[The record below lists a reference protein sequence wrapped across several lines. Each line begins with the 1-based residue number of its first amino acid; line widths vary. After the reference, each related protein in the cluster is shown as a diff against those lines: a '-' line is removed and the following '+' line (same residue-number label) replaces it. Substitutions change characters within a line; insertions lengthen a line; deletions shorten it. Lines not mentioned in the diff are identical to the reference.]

1 MNISTPRLLIS
12 DDDRDLRETLGSMF
26 LRRGMNVQ
34 LAADGGE
41 TLEALEAYCPHLL
54 LVDMNMPVRTGLEIL
69 ESLQKRPQRVPAI
82 LMSAQLD
89 EDLVERALQ
98 AKAAGVQTKPFS
110 VREIQAVVDQAL
122 RVHHGFDSRN

>member
-54 LVDMNMPVRTGLEIL
+54 LVDMNMPRELGWKFL
-69 ESLQKRPQRVPAI
+69 SLCKSDPSECRRY
-82 LMSAQLD
+82 
-89 EDLVERALQ
+89 
-98 AKAAGVQTKPFS
+98 
-110 VREIQAVVDQAL
+110 
-122 RVHHGFDSRN
+122 